1 VNVQLKL
8 LKLYITAT
16 MRYLATL
23 LVTLLLAVP
32 AISVELFRYRY
43 RAEDGGEFEYICEA
57 DEQNV
62 PKTVSEEKAAEIA
75 ADWVT
80 VFYHVQAG
88 VIESQEFLTSPIS
101 HWLFCFS
108 DTLQGSM
115 QRMLSSYCFPT
126 GWLFSRKS
134 RNGFNCR
141 SGFPRRG

>member
-1 VNVQLKL
+1 MNVQLKL

-32 AISVELFRYRY
+32 AISVELFRYR
-43 RAEDGGEFEYICEA
+43 AEYGGEFEYICEA
-57 DEQNV
+57 DEQNL

-115 QRMLSSYCFPT
+115 QRMLFVVLLP
-126 GWLFSRKS
+126 
-134 RNGFNCR
+134 NGMVVQPKIAER
-141 SGFPRRG
+141 L